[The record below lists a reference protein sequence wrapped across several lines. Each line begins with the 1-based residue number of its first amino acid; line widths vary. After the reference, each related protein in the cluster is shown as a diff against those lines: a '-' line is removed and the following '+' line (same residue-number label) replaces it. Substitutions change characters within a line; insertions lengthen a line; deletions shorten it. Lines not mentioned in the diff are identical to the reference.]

1 MCTPA
6 TEGPESTPESRA
18 GHSELM
24 SACGIPK
31 NDPYFPCASD
41 WGMCTLCGRFETP
54 EAMQH
59 YIDTGS
65 TFYPPRRKDDR

>member
-1 MCTPA
+1 
-6 TEGPESTPESRA
+6 
-18 GHSELM
+18 M